1 MVGALIGFG
10 AGGVEGAEAAV
21 EAGAEAAADRVQ
33 LPDKGEIMPL
43 ADGFPLLNAIWLIFV
58 FFAWLMVFG
67 FVIMCLIDNFRRP
80 DISGLGKA
88 AWTIFII
95 VLPLI
100 GALAYQISRPK
111 DVPYD
116 GAGYIPAD
124 EAPNT
129 PTSARDQATHMRTGL

>member
-1 MVGALIGFG
+1 
-10 AGGVEGAEAAV
+10 
-21 EAGAEAAADRVQ
+21 
-33 LPDKGEIMPL
+33 MPL
-43 ADGFPLLNAIWLIFV
+43 ADSFPLLNAIWLIFV

-80 DISGLGKA
+80 DLSGGAKA
-88 AWTIFII
+88 GWTVLLI

-100 GALAYQISRPK
+100 GALAYQVTRPK
-111 DVPYD
+111 NVPYE
-116 GAGYIPAD
+116 GGGGYID